1 MKIAVVG
8 SGISGLSA
16 AWLLAKAHDVTL
28 LEADVRLGG
37 HSQTVD
43 APSAAGPTPVD
54 MGFIVYNETNYPNLT
69 ALFAHLGVK
78 TKESNMGFAVSLDG
92 GGVEYGGDNLFTL
105 FSQWRNLVR
114 PRFWSM
120 LRDLLRFYR
129 EAPAHACAL
138 DADATTLGDYLK
150 AQGYGR
156 AFQDDHLFPQA
167 AAIWSASSQDIRNYP
182 AAAFIRFCENHGL
195 LKIADRPRWRTVE
208 GGSRAYVGKLA
219 ETLGQGVRLGAPVAR
234 VVRGGGK
241 VVVHE
246 ASGRS
251 EAFDHVVLATHADQA
266 LDMLASPTEAER
278 VVLGAFGYSLNQAVL
293 HTDTSLM
300 PRRRGV
306 WSAWNYIGGS
316 DPSGDASLC
325 VTYWMNRLQDLP
337 RRSPLFV
344 TLNPAVA
351 IDPAKVIRTELY
363 EHPRFDAAALRA
375 QSRLW
380 SLQGEGGVWWCGAYF
395 GSGFHEDGLQSG
407 LAVAEQLGGVRRPWA
422 VANES
427 ARIQLRVPIAP
438 SAPLNAA
445 A

>member
-1 MKIAVVG
+1 
-8 SGISGLSA
+8 
-16 AWLLAKAHDVTL
+16 
-28 LEADVRLGG
+28 
-37 HSQTVD
+37 
-43 APSAAGPTPVD
+43 
-54 MGFIVYNETNYPNLT
+54 
-69 ALFAHLGVK
+69 
-78 TKESNMGFAVSLDG
+78 
-92 GGVEYGGDNLFTL
+92 
-105 FSQWRNLVR
+105 
-114 PRFWSM
+114 
-120 LRDLLRFYR
+120 
-129 EAPAHACAL
+129 
-138 DADATTLGDYLK
+138 
-150 AQGYGR
+150 
-156 AFQDDHLFPQA
+156 
-167 AAIWSASSQDIRNYP
+167 
-182 AAAFIRFCENHGL
+182 
-195 LKIADRPRWRTVE
+195 
-208 GGSRAYVGKLA
+208 
-219 ETLGQGVRLGAPVAR
+219 
-234 VVRGGGK
+234 
-241 VVVHE
+241 
-246 ASGRS
+246 
-251 EAFDHVVLATHADQA
+251 
-266 LDMLASPTEAER
+266 
-278 VVLGAFGYSLNQAVL
+278 VLGAFGYSLNQAVL

-427 ARIQLRVPIAP
+427 ARIQLRVPAAP